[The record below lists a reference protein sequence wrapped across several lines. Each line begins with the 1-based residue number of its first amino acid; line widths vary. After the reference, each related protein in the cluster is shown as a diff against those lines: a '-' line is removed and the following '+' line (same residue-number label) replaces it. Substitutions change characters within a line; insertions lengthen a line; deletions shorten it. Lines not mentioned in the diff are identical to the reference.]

1 MSDQKL
7 TVSEPRVASVEIT
20 SGGVVQLRSLD
31 DTWRLAKAIYAS
43 GLAPT
48 SFKNEQ
54 AILVAILMGCEL
66 GLGPMQA
73 IQSIAVING
82 RPSIYGDT
90 ALALVRQSGL
100 LENYAQEFSG
110 EGESKVAIVKIK
122 RKGESPQEFRFSVA
136 DAKRAQLWGK
146 NVWAQYPDRMLM
158 FRARGFA
165 LRDCFGDVLRGFRTS
180 EEAQDIPPEDNHEQ
194 RLAQAVAARVV
205 PEVSSEAAPNRPRN
219 RSPKEVDNPFGESE
233 SDTQKSLAKLVEKRL
248 LEEGETVERFL
259 SVLHQ
264 VKMSPEAKTIEE
276 VSAQDLQTA
285 LDDWENVRTYFSQV
299 PNPSPD
305 K

>member
-1 MSDQKL
+1 MTDEKL
-7 TVSEPRVASVEIT
+7 SVAEPRSTPVEIT
-20 SGGVVQLRSLD
+20 PNGVVQLRSLD
-31 DTWRLAKAIYAS
+31 DTWRLARAIYAS

-100 LENYAQEFSG
+100 LENYAQDFSG
-110 EGESKVAIVKIK
+110 EGDTRTAIVKLK

-136 DAKRAQLWGK
+136 DAKRAGLWGK

-165 LRDCFGDVLRGFRTS
+165 LRDIFGDVLRGFRTA
-180 EEAQDIPPEDNHEQ
+180 EEAQDIPEDDHER
-194 RLAQAVAARVV
+194 RLAYAQPAQVV
-205 PEVSSEAAPNRPRN
+205 PEAEPVKRRPKPVKAPESQEPQPDTAVQADVLTRLAAA
-219 RSPKEVDNPFGESE
+219 GES
-233 SDTQKSLAKLVEKRL
+233 SD
-248 LEEGETVERFL
+248 RFL
-259 SVLHQ
+259 EVLRK
-264 VKMSPEAKTIEE
+264 VKMISPEVKTLEAVAPEQLQIAIDNWEQVE
-276 VSAQDLQTA
+276 AYFAQM
-285 LDDWENVRTYFSQV
+285 
-299 PNPSPD
+299 
-305 K
+305 KK

>member
-1 MSDQKL
+1 MTDEKL
-7 TVSEPRVASVEIT
+7 SVAEPRSTPVEIT
-20 SGGVVQLRSLD
+20 PGGVVQLRSLD
-31 DTWRLAKAIYAS
+31 DTWRLARAIYAS

-100 LENYAQEFSG
+100 LENYAQDFSG
-110 EGESKVAIVKIK
+110 EGDTRTAIVKLK

-136 DAKRAQLWGK
+136 DAKRAGLWGK

-165 LRDCFGDVLRGFRTS
+165 LRDIFGDVLRGFRTA
-180 EEAQDIPPEDNHEQ
+180 EEAQDIPEDDHER
-194 RLAQAVAARVV
+194 RLAYAQPAQVV
-205 PEVSSEAAPNRPRN
+205 PEAEPVKRRPKPFKAPENEEHAETMVEVLQRVAA
-219 RSPKEVDNPFGESE
+219 
-233 SDTQKSLAKLVEKRL
+233 A
-248 LEEGETVERFL
+248 GETTDRFL
-259 SVLHQ
+259 EVLRG
-264 VKMSPEAKTIEE
+264 VKMIGPEVKTIEAVAPE
-276 VSAQDLQTA
+276 QLQIAIDNWEQVEGYFAQM
-285 LDDWENVRTYFSQV
+285 
-299 PNPSPD
+299 
-305 K
+305 KK